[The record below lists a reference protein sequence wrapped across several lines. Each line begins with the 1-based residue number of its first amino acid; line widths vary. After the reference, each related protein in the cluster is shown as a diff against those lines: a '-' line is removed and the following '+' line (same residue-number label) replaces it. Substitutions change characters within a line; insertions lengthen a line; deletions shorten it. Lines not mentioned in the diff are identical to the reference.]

1 MCLTRI
7 HGQCLK
13 STPSAVG
20 NPLKNKGTPVRCHQ
34 IVNGESRRIW

>member
-13 STPSAVG
+13 STLSAVG
-20 NPLKNKGTPVRCHQ
+20 NPLKTKGHLRDATK
-34 IVNGESRRIW
+34 S